1 MWQIDINSAVLK
13 LSYTAFQKVT
23 SCNSGLTFARILV
36 QKVGEWGTHPPVEK
50 SRGRFPPASPPHYTL
65 PSFAAANHV
74 VTLTRV
80 TNERVVN
87 WVDVLQVSSVQ
98 FVCCEQE
105 LWPVHTYAVLRVA
118 ALR

>member
-1 MWQIDINSAVLK
+1 M
-13 LSYTAFQKVT
+13 
-23 SCNSGLTFARILV
+23 
-36 QKVGEWGTHPPVEK
+36 GEWGTHPPVEK